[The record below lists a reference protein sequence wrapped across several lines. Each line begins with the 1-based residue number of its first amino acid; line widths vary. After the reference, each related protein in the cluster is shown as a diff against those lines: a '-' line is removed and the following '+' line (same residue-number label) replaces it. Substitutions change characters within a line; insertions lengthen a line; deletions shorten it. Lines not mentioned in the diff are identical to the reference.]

1 MGEQENSGSESE
13 PEECEVKE
21 NDFGKLEENDDYY
34 GTKTSHKVK
43 IVKKVVKKEP
53 PPKEIFKSLR
63 QMQVMDVAQVHSAF
77 PSNIIALI
85 PTSFINKIKK
95 PVTFASST
103 TQTEDSPI
111 IKIYES
117 CKEQDITSS
126 NPEQSAQLLPE
137 E

>member
-1 MGEQENSGSESE
+1 MTN
-13 PEECEVKE
+13 
-21 NDFGKLEENDDYY
+21 
-34 GTKTSHKVK
+34 KVK

-53 PPKEIFKSLR
+53 PPKEVFKSLR

-95 PVTFASST
+95 PVTYATAT

-117 CKEQDITSS
+117 CKEQDVKSS
-126 NPEQSAQLLPE
+126 NPEQSAQLLPDE
-137 E
+137 EAQI